1 MKRDTGSVSRSFPSS
16 ISIMIATP
24 VTGFDIDAMRKMAS
38 LRIGVFESRSMTPCA
53 SKCAVRPRR
62 ATSVTAPAS
71 CPESR
76 YRWTVS

>member
-1 MKRDTGSVSRSFPSS
+1 MKRDTGSVSRTLPSS

-38 LRIGVFESRSMTPCA
+38 LRIGVFDSRSITPCA
-53 SKCAVRPRR
+53 SKWATRPRR

-71 CPESR
+71 CFESR
-76 YRWTVS
+76 